1 MRMMKRSTTLAIALL
16 ISSFFGKNIFAQG
29 ESTDA
34 VINYIKT
41 YASLAISEMNR
52 TGFPASIKIAQGILE
67 TGAGQS
73 DLVSRSN
80 NHFGIKCKSS
90 WTGQK
95 VYHDDDEAGECFR
108 KYENA
113 EASYL
118 DHSDYLKSQPRYAF
132 LFNYD
137 VNDHRSWAWGLK
149 KAGYAT
155 SPTYAEKLIT
165 YVERYSLNELNDV
178 DLENNEE
185 KLNAYFSKFSGSNE
199 YTLANNTQAEQ
210 AVETDEPVKKNLF
223 SKLHLK
229 KNKRHRV
236 HTVRKG
242 DSLSSISKKYHV
254 SIPSIKKANSMKSDR
269 LQIGQKLKITK

>member
-1 MRMMKRSTTLAIALL
+1 MKKRSTTLILTF
-16 ISSFFGKNIFAQG
+16 IFSIFFGKITFAQN
-29 ESTDA
+29 ESSES
-34 VINYIKT
+34 IISYIKT
-41 YASLAISEMNR
+41 YASLAIKEMNR
-52 TGFPASIKIAQGILE
+52 TGVPASIKLAQGILE

-90 WTGQK
+90 WTGEK
-95 VYHDDDEAGECFR
+95 VYHDDDEQGECFR

-118 DHSDYLKSQPRYAF
+118 DHSDYLKSQPRYSS

-137 VNDHRSWAWGLK
+137 INDYRSWAWGLK

-155 SPTYAEKLIT
+155 SPTYAEKLIK
-165 YVERYSLNELNDV
+165 YIERYSLNELNNIMLD
-178 DLENNEE
+178 DNEE
-185 KLNAYFSKFSGSNE
+185 ELNAYLSKFSSNG
-199 YTLANNTQAEQ
+199 YAIINNTQSEQ
-210 AVETDEPVKKNLF
+210 SLENDEPVKKTLLN
-223 SKLHLK
+223 KLNLK
-229 KNKRHRV
+229 KKRIHV

-242 DSLSSISKKYHV
+242 DSLTSISQKYKV

>member
-1 MRMMKRSTTLAIALL
+1 MMKRSTLL
-16 ISSFFGKNIFAQG
+16 ILTLLFSIFFAKITFAQN
-29 ESTDA
+29 ESPES
-34 VINYIKT
+34 VISYIKT
-41 YASLAISEMNR
+41 YASLAIKEMNR
-52 TGFPASIKIAQGILE
+52 TGVPASIKLAQGILE

-90 WTGQK
+90 WTGEK
-95 VYHDDDEAGECFR
+95 VYHDDDEQGECFR

-118 DHSDYLKSQPRYAF
+118 DHSDYLRSQPRYAS

-137 VNDHRSWAWGLK
+137 MDDYKSWAWGLK

-155 SPTYAEKLIT
+155 SPTYAEKLIK
-165 YVERYSLNELNDV
+165 YIESYSLNELNNITLD
-178 DLENNEE
+178 DNEE
-185 KLNAYFSKFSGSNE
+185 ELNAYLSKFSSNGN
-199 YTLANNTQAEQ
+199 TIVNNTQSEQ
-210 AVETDEPVKKNLF
+210 SLENDDPVKKTLLN
-223 SKLHLK
+223 KLHLK
-229 KNKRHRV
+229 KKKRYHI

-242 DSLSSISKKYHV
+242 DSLTSISQKYKV
-254 SIPSIKKANSMKSDR
+254 SIPSIKKVNSIKSDL